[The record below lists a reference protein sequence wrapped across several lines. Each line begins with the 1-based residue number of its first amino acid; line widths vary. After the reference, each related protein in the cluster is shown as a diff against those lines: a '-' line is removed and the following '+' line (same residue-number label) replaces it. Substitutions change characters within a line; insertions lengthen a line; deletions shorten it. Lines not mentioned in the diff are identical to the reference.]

1 MVAEPTGHLVHWA
14 KIVQEGAGF
23 VERDGGNLIAGADEW
38 FAPVEAKTGPDGNVW
53 VADWYNFIVQH
64 NPTPSRDHGGYDAE
78 NGPGNA
84 YINPPYTTMFPIPK
98 GIDVSI
104 PRIMVVMMPKMVR
117 GMLTSIPFGIGNMVV
132 YGGLCQRI
140 KKRENHHN

>member
-1 MVAEPTGHLVHWA
+1 MVAETTGHLVHWA

-84 YINPPYTTMFPIPK
+84 YINPLRDREHGRIWRIVPK
-98 GIDVSI
+98 DQKKGKS
-104 PRIMVVMMPKMVR
+104 PQLK
-117 GMLTSIPFGIGNMVV
+117 IGRASCRERAERTV
-132 YGGLCQRI
+132 GG
-140 KKRENHHN
+140 EG